1 MTCINIIPSTSN
13 TRKNLL
19 VNKGLHYSY
28 IQTEFNDKKEI
39 IIINFSA
46 YAAPLLKNINHT
58 ALFQEWKLN
67 PDAAAY
73 ERNIDANMFKP

>member
-1 MTCINIIPSTSN
+1 M
-13 TRKNLL
+13 
-19 VNKGLHYSY
+19 
-28 IQTEFNDKKEI
+28 
-39 IIINFSA
+39 
-46 YAAPLLKNINHT
+46 LKDINHT